1 MKKMSWCI
9 VLILLSITTGC
20 KTGGVATQYRD
31 DFKSVSDKEK
41 KAFLK
46 SQNATAENRSVLI
59 LTQGFKGEKVI
70 LKQNNKTISTSYP
83 ITDLN
88 TKIASFYSFNNQSDL
103 LIFDNYSKK
112 DISIP
117 FKKSQKYKFI
127 YLKKEYH
134 GSEANYLIT
143 CSNTLRPLE

>member
-1 MKKMSWCI
+1 MKVKCLI
-9 VLILLSITTGC
+9 VLFFIVFTNCKPTITSN
-20 KTGGVATQYRD
+20 YRD
-31 DFKSVSDKEK
+31 DFRSMDEKSKV
-41 KAFLK
+41 AFLK
-46 SQNATAENRSVLI
+46 KNNATAENRSVLL

-70 LKQNNKTISTSYP
+70 LKQNDKTISTSYP

-88 TKIASFYSFNNQSDL
+88 TKIASFFSFSNQSDL

-127 YLKKEYH
+127 YLKKEYQD
-134 GSEANYLIT
+134 SEASYLIT
-143 CSNTLRPLE
+143 YSNTLRPLE